1 MKSLLY
7 DELRE
12 LARKILEAPEG
23 EISSLQGDARVLYEK
38 LTVLRYTEG
47 LVEELRQSM
56 KTDGEELVQE
66 PEAVEPTD
74 EDDAPEMPDEPT
86 EILSKQY
93 EDEPLAEETPEDEE
107 EDIPV
112 QQQPEIVESVTQTT
126 VTTVERTV
134 AVVQEEDDTLT
145 VEKTVR
151 VTEKKTTDKSY
162 DDIQQSLFGD
172 DLFTKELDFDP
183 DEDLFEDKTNTEV
196 EADEASGSDEEI
208 VIIDDSDRI
217 EATAYREE
225 EISIETTDV
234 SADGAEEPQEEL
246 QKEEEENEPASF
258 FSFQVVQEEEEA
270 ENNDAGTAAEES
282 GEESD
287 SEEEKASEMPEEQ
300 AETLSGQQDEEQPEE
315 QGKDMPQQAAP
326 DPEETPDDASE
337 NKEEKKREE
346 ATVEKA
352 RTLNDAAAQKEEDQR
367 RPSLN
372 EILAASDVKMDL
384 NDRIA
389 FISHLFDGDAQ
400 AFEAS
405 VSYIFSLTDID
416 VANEYIIEILKPSYN
431 NWFEKEKYERRF
443 SEIVL
448 RHFMNK
454 K

>member
-56 KTDGEELVQE
+56 ETDGEEPVQE
-66 PEAVEPTD
+66 PEAVEPM
-74 EDDAPEMPDEPT
+74 DDDLAPEMPDEPT
-86 EILSKQY
+86 ETLSEQCG
-93 EDEPLAEETPEDEE
+93 DEPLTEETPEDEE
-107 EDIPV
+107 EDIPA

-126 VTTVERTV
+126 ITTVEQTV

-183 DEDLFEDKTNTEV
+183 DEDLFEDKADTKAEADQVSNEKIVIADDADRV
-196 EADEASGSDEEI
+196 EATVYI
-208 VIIDDSDRI
+208 
-217 EATAYREE
+217 EE
-225 EISIETTDV
+225 EVSIETTDV
-234 SADGAEEPQEEL
+234 SAGGIEEL
-246 QKEEEENEPASF
+246 QKEEKENESASF

-270 ENNDAGTAAEES
+270 ENNDAGTVAEES

-287 SEEEKASEMPEEQ
+287 SEEEKASEMPDEQ
-300 AETLSGQQDEEQPEE
+300 AETLSEQRDEEQPEE
-315 QGKDMPQQAAP
+315 ILEELEADIPQQQV
-326 DPEETPDDASE
+326 PEDEKIPDDLPE
-337 NKEEKKREE
+337 DKEKIVAERS
-346 ATVEKA
+346 
-352 RTLNDAAAQKEEDQR
+352 RTLNDAAAQKEEDR

-389 FISHLFDGDAQ
+389 FINHLFDGDAE
-400 AFEAS
+400 AFETS

>member
-56 KTDGEELVQE
+56 ETDGEEPVQE
-66 PEAVEPTD
+66 PEAVEPM
-74 EDDAPEMPDEPT
+74 DDDLAPEMPDEPT
-86 EILSKQY
+86 ETLSEQCG
-93 EDEPLAEETPEDEE
+93 DEPLTEETPEDEE
-107 EDIPV
+107 EDIPA

-126 VTTVERTV
+126 ITTVEQTV

-183 DEDLFEDKTNTEV
+183 DEDLFEDKADTKAEADQVSNEKIVIADDADRV
-196 EADEASGSDEEI
+196 EATVYI
-208 VIIDDSDRI
+208 
-217 EATAYREE
+217 EE
-225 EISIETTDV
+225 EVSIETTDV
-234 SADGAEEPQEEL
+234 SAGGIEEL
-246 QKEEEENEPASF
+246 QKEEKENESASF

-270 ENNDAGTAAEES
+270 ENNDAGTVAEES

-287 SEEEKASEMPEEQ
+287 SEEEKASEMPDEQ
-300 AETLSGQQDEEQPEE
+300 AETLSEQRDEEQPEE
-315 QGKDMPQQAAP
+315 ILEELEADIPQQQV
-326 DPEETPDDASE
+326 PEEEKIPDDLPE
-337 NKEEKKREE
+337 DKEKIVAERS
-346 ATVEKA
+346 
-352 RTLNDAAAQKEEDQR
+352 RTLNDAAAQKEEDR

-389 FISHLFDGDAQ
+389 FINHLFDGDAE
-400 AFEAS
+400 AFETS

>member
-183 DEDLFEDKTNTEV
+183 DEDLFEDKTDTKVDANK
-196 EADEASGSDEEI
+196 ASGTDKEVGEI
-208 VIIDDSDRI
+208 DRV
-217 EATAYREE
+217 EVAVHREE
-225 EISIETTDV
+225 EVSVKTTDTPV
-234 SADGAEEPQEEL
+234 ESQEES
-246 QKEEEENEPASF
+246 QKEEEEEVENEPASF

-270 ENNDAGTAAEES
+270 ENNDAGTVTKENKEEPS
-282 GEESD
+282 
-287 SEEEKASEMPEEQ
+287 SEEEKASEMPDEP
-300 AETLSGQQDEEQPEE
+300 AETLPEQRDEKQPEELLEE

-346 ATVEKA
+346 AVPEKA
-352 RTLNDAAAQKEEDQR
+352 RTLNDTAAQKEEGR

-389 FISHLFDGDAQ
+389 FINHLFDGDAQ

>member
-56 KTDGEELVQE
+56 ETDGEEPVQE
-66 PEAVEPTD
+66 PEAVEPM
-74 EDDAPEMPDEPT
+74 DDDLAPEMPDEPT
-86 EILSKQY
+86 ETLSEQCG
-93 EDEPLAEETPEDEE
+93 DEPLAEETPEDEE

-126 VTTVERTV
+126 VTTVEQTV
-134 AVVQEEDDTLT
+134 AVVQEEDDTVT

-151 VTEKKTTDKSY
+151 VTEKKTTDRSY

-183 DEDLFEDKTNTEV
+183 DEDLFEDKADRKAEADQVSNEKIVIADDADRV
-196 EADEASGSDEEI
+196 EATVYI
-208 VIIDDSDRI
+208 
-217 EATAYREE
+217 EE
-225 EISIETTDV
+225 EVSIETTDIPAGGV
-234 SADGAEEPQEEL
+234 EEL
-246 QKEEEENEPASF
+246 QKEEKENESASF
-258 FSFQVVQEEEEA
+258 FSFQVVQEEEEPKDS
-270 ENNDAGTAAEES
+270 NVDTAAEENNK
-282 GEESD
+282 EPD
-287 SEEEKASEMPEEQ
+287 PAEEKASEMPEEQ
-300 AETLSGQQDEEQPEE
+300 AETLSEQQDEEQPEE
-315 QGKDMPQQAAP
+315 QGKDMPQQVASE
-326 DPEETPDDASE
+326 PEETPDDASE

-346 ATVEKA
+346 AVPEKA
-352 RTLNDAAAQKEEDQR
+352 RTLNDTAAQKEEDR

-389 FISHLFDGDAQ
+389 FINHLFDGDAE
-400 AFEAS
+400 AFETS

>member
-56 KTDGEELVQE
+56 EPDGQEPVQE
-66 PEAVEPTD
+66 PED
-74 EDDAPEMPDEPT
+74 EFAPEISDGEAEDSPVNIDIDSQYTGDVPEDIHENEDAEIPTGQEDGINEP
-86 EILSKQY
+86 
-93 EDEPLAEETPEDEE
+93 AEET
-107 EDIPV
+107 
-112 QQQPEIVESVTQTT
+112 T
-126 VTTVERTV
+126 VMTVEQTV
-134 AVVQEEDDTLT
+134 AVVQQEDAVT

-151 VTEKKTTDKSY
+151 VTETKSTGRSY
-162 DDIQQSLFGD
+162 EDIQQSLFGD

-183 DEDLFEDKTNTEV
+183 DEDLFEDKNDARQQPEEAHLTEQT
-196 EADEASGSDEEI
+196 SGSNPSQEDAPASEGTAF
-208 VIIDDSDRI
+208 VDDTVDAL
-217 EATAYREE
+217 ENPQEREE
-225 EISIETTDV
+225 ES
-234 SADGAEEPQEEL
+234 EL
-246 QKEEEENEPASF
+246 SSF
-258 FSFQVVQEEEEA
+258 FSFQVVRDEEVAPGVEGTEDPEPEKTGNEAEEEPGPAEKTVDRVEDEPKEKWAEDTVEGDKNVPHPSESGQEEIADDISESKNGQTEEA
-270 ENNDAGTAAEES
+270 PVSQEEPAERSRTVND
-282 GEESD
+282 
-287 SEEEKASEMPEEQ
+287 
-300 AETLSGQQDEEQPEE
+300 
-315 QGKDMPQQAAP
+315 
-326 DPEETPDDASE
+326 
-337 NKEEKKREE
+337 
-346 ATVEKA
+346 TV
-352 RTLNDAAAQKEEDQR
+352 AQKEEK

-389 FISHLFDGDAQ
+389 FINHLFDGDAE
-400 AFEAS
+400 AFETS

-443 SEIVL
+443 AEIVL

>member
-56 KTDGEELVQE
+56 ETDGEEPVQE
-66 PEAVEPTD
+66 PEAVEPM
-74 EDDAPEMPDEPT
+74 DDDLAPEMPDEPT
-86 EILSKQY
+86 ETLSEQCG
-93 EDEPLAEETPEDEE
+93 DEPLAEETPEDEE

-126 VTTVERTV
+126 VTTVEQTV
-134 AVVQEEDDTLT
+134 AVVQEEDDTVT

-196 EADEASGSDEEI
+196 EADEASDSDEEI
-208 VIIDDSDRI
+208 VIIDDSDR
-217 EATAYREE
+217 
-225 EISIETTDV
+225 IETTDV

-270 ENNDAGTAAEES
+270 ENNDAGTVAEES

-300 AETLSGQQDEEQPEE
+300 AETLSEQQDEEQPEE

-326 DPEETPDDASE
+326 EPEETPDDASE

-346 ATVEKA
+346 AVPEKA
-352 RTLNDAAAQKEEDQR
+352 RTLNDTAAQKEEGR

-389 FISHLFDGDAQ
+389 FINHLFDGDAE

>member
-56 KTDGEELVQE
+56 ETDGEEPVQE
-66 PEAVEPTD
+66 PEAVEPM
-74 EDDAPEMPDEPT
+74 DDDLAPEMPDEPT
-86 EILSKQY
+86 ETLSEQCG
-93 EDEPLAEETPEDEE
+93 DEPLAEETPEDEE

-126 VTTVERTV
+126 VTTVEQTV
-134 AVVQEEDDTLT
+134 AVVQEEDDTVT

-151 VTEKKTTDKSY
+151 VTEKKTTDRSY

-183 DEDLFEDKTNTEV
+183 DEDLFEDKADRKAEADQVSNEKIVIADDADRV
-196 EADEASGSDEEI
+196 EATVYI
-208 VIIDDSDRI
+208 
-217 EATAYREE
+217 EE
-225 EISIETTDV
+225 EVSIETTDIPAGGV
-234 SADGAEEPQEEL
+234 EEL
-246 QKEEEENEPASF
+246 QKEEKENESASF
-258 FSFQVVQEEEEA
+258 FSFQVVQEEEEPKDSNVDTA
-270 ENNDAGTAAEES
+270 PEENNKEPDPA
-282 GEESD
+282 
-287 SEEEKASEMPEEQ
+287 EEKAPEMPDEQ
-300 AETLSGQQDEEQPEE
+300 AETLSEQRDEEQPEE
-315 QGKDMPQQAAP
+315 ILEELEADIPQQQV
-326 DPEETPDDASE
+326 PEEEKIPDDLPE
-337 NKEEKKREE
+337 DKEKIVAERS
-346 ATVEKA
+346 
-352 RTLNDAAAQKEEDQR
+352 RTLNDAAAQKEEDR

-389 FISHLFDGDAQ
+389 FINHLFDGDAE
-400 AFEAS
+400 AFETS

>member
-56 KTDGEELVQE
+56 ETDGEEPVQE
-66 PEAVEPTD
+66 PEAVEPM
-74 EDDAPEMPDEPT
+74 DDDLAPEMPDEPT
-86 EILSKQY
+86 ETLSEQCG
-93 EDEPLAEETPEDEE
+93 DEPLAEETPEDEE

-126 VTTVERTV
+126 VTTVEQTV
-134 AVVQEEDDTLT
+134 AVVQEEDDTVT

-151 VTEKKTTDKSY
+151 VTEKKTTDRSY

-183 DEDLFEDKTNTEV
+183 DEDLFEDKADRKAEADQVSNEKIVIADDADRV
-196 EADEASGSDEEI
+196 EATVYI
-208 VIIDDSDRI
+208 
-217 EATAYREE
+217 EE
-225 EISIETTDV
+225 EVSIETTDIPAGGV
-234 SADGAEEPQEEL
+234 EEL
-246 QKEEEENEPASF
+246 QKEEKENESASF

-270 ENNDAGTAAEES
+270 ENNDAGTVAEES

-300 AETLSGQQDEEQPEE
+300 AETLSEQQDEEQPEE
-315 QGKDMPQQAAP
+315 QGKDMPQQVASE
-326 DPEETPDDASE
+326 PEETPDDASE

-346 ATVEKA
+346 AVPEKA
-352 RTLNDAAAQKEEDQR
+352 RTLNDTAAQKEEDR

-389 FISHLFDGDAQ
+389 FINHLFDGDAE
-400 AFEAS
+400 AFETS

>member
-56 KTDGEELVQE
+56 ETDGEEPVQE
-66 PEAVEPTD
+66 PEAVELM
-74 EDDAPEMPDEPT
+74 DDDLAPEMPDEPT
-86 EILSKQY
+86 EILSEQH
-93 EDEPLAEETPEDEE
+93 EDMPLAEETPEDEE
-107 EDIPV
+107 EDIPA

-126 VTTVERTV
+126 ITTVEQTV

-183 DEDLFEDKTNTEV
+183 DEDLFEDKADTKAEADQVSNEKIVIADDADRV
-196 EADEASGSDEEI
+196 EATVYI
-208 VIIDDSDRI
+208 
-217 EATAYREE
+217 EE
-225 EISIETTDV
+225 EVSIETTDV
-234 SADGAEEPQEEL
+234 SADGVEEL
-246 QKEEEENEPASF
+246 QKEEKENESASF

-270 ENNDAGTAAEES
+270 ENNDAGTVAEES

-300 AETLSGQQDEEQPEE
+300 AETLSEQRDEEQPEE
-315 QGKDMPQQAAP
+315 ILEELEADIPQQQV
-326 DPEETPDDASE
+326 PEEEKIPDDLPE
-337 NKEEKKREE
+337 DKEKIVAERS
-346 ATVEKA
+346 
-352 RTLNDAAAQKEEDQR
+352 RTLNDAAAQKEEDR

-389 FISHLFDGDAQ
+389 FINHLFDGDAE
-400 AFEAS
+400 AFETS

>member
-12 LARKILEAPEG
+12 LARKILETPES

-56 KTDGEELVQE
+56 EPDGEELVEQ
-66 PEAVEPTD
+66 PQAVEPA
-74 EDDAPEMPDEPT
+74 DDDDHALEMPDEQAET
-86 EILSKQY
+86 FSEQQ
-93 EDEPLAEETPEDEE
+93 DEEQLPEDTSENQ
-107 EDIPV
+107 EDGIPAEP
-112 QQQPEIVESVTQTT
+112 QQEIDESVAQTT
-126 VTTVERTV
+126 VTTVEQTV
-134 AVVQEEDDTLT
+134 AIVQEEDAVT

-151 VTEKKTTDKSY
+151 VTEKKTVDRSY

-183 DEDLFEDKTNTEV
+183 DEDLFEDKTNTEEV
-196 EADEASGSDEEI
+196 ADEAPSTEEKI
-208 VIIDDSDRI
+208 VMEETGRV
-217 EATAYREE
+217 EATIHTEE
-225 EISIETTDV
+225 EISIGQTDTPV
-234 SADGAEEPQEEL
+234 EGQEEP
-246 QKEEEENEPASF
+246 QKEEEKDEPASF
-258 FSFQVVQEEEEA
+258 FSFQVVQE
-270 ENNDAGTAAEES
+270 D
-282 GEESD
+282 
-287 SEEEKASEMPEEQ
+287 
-300 AETLSGQQDEEQPEE
+300 AETENSDV
-315 QGKDMPQQAAP
+315 
-326 DPEETPDDASE
+326 DPVAEE
-337 NKEEKKREE
+337 NKEEPASQEEPEKNMPQQREPE
-346 ATVEKA
+346 PEEMPADVPESRNGQTEEVPALHEEPA
-352 RTLNDAAAQKEEDQR
+352 DRSRTLNDTAAQKEEDR

-389 FISHLFDGDAQ
+389 FINHLFDGDAE
-400 AFEAS
+400 AFETS

-443 SEIVL
+443 AEIVL

>member
-56 KTDGEELVQE
+56 ETDGEEPVQE
-66 PEAVEPTD
+66 PEAVEPM
-74 EDDAPEMPDEPT
+74 DDDLAPEMPDEPT
-86 EILSKQY
+86 ETLSEQCG
-93 EDEPLAEETPEDEE
+93 DEPLAEETPEDEE

-126 VTTVERTV
+126 VTTVEQTV
-134 AVVQEEDDTLT
+134 AVVQEEDDTVT

-151 VTEKKTTDKSY
+151 VTEKKMTDRSY

-183 DEDLFEDKTNTEV
+183 DEDLFEDKADRKAEADQVSNEKIVIADDADRV
-196 EADEASGSDEEI
+196 EATVYI
-208 VIIDDSDRI
+208 
-217 EATAYREE
+217 EE
-225 EISIETTDV
+225 EVSIETTDIPAGGV
-234 SADGAEEPQEEL
+234 EEL
-246 QKEEEENEPASF
+246 QKEEKENESASF
-258 FSFQVVQEEEEA
+258 FSFQVVQEEEEPKDS
-270 ENNDAGTAAEES
+270 NVDTAAEENNK
-282 GEESD
+282 EPD
-287 SEEEKASEMPEEQ
+287 PAEEKASEMPEEQ
-300 AETLSGQQDEEQPEE
+300 AETLSEQQDEEQPEE
-315 QGKDMPQQAAP
+315 QGKDMPQQVASE
-326 DPEETPDDASE
+326 PEETPDDASE

-346 ATVEKA
+346 AVPEKA
-352 RTLNDAAAQKEEDQR
+352 RTLNDTAAQKEEDR

-389 FISHLFDGDAQ
+389 FINHLFDGDAE
-400 AFEAS
+400 AFETS

>member
-56 KTDGEELVQE
+56 ETDGEEPVQE
-66 PEAVEPTD
+66 PEAVEPM
-74 EDDAPEMPDEPT
+74 DDDLAPEMPDEPT
-86 EILSKQY
+86 ETLSEQCG
-93 EDEPLAEETPEDEE
+93 DEPLAEETPEDEE

-126 VTTVERTV
+126 VTTVEQTV
-134 AVVQEEDDTLT
+134 AVVQEEDDTVT

-151 VTEKKTTDKSY
+151 VTEKKTTDRSY

-183 DEDLFEDKTNTEV
+183 DEDLFEDKADRKAEADQVSNEKIVIADDADRV
-196 EADEASGSDEEI
+196 EATVYI
-208 VIIDDSDRI
+208 
-217 EATAYREE
+217 EE
-225 EISIETTDV
+225 EASIETTDIPAGGV
-234 SADGAEEPQEEL
+234 EEL
-246 QKEEEENEPASF
+246 QKEEKENESASF

-270 ENNDAGTAAEES
+270 ENNDAGTVAEES

-300 AETLSGQQDEEQPEE
+300 AETLSEQQDEEQPEE
-315 QGKDMPQQAAP
+315 QGKDMPQQVASE
-326 DPEETPDDASE
+326 PEETPDDASE

-346 ATVEKA
+346 AVPEKA
-352 RTLNDAAAQKEEDQR
+352 RTLNDTAAQKEEDR

-389 FISHLFDGDAQ
+389 FINHLFDGDAE
-400 AFEAS
+400 AFETS